1 MTGPPGDH
9 WHAVL
14 REPGHEPLVYDSFGR
29 GARFFRGR
37 GTERD
42 AKQERARMLASSS
55 VAVLMLSPAPPAR
68 KRWSVKVPAEK
79 AAR

>member
-42 AKQERARMLASSS
+42 AEQQRGGATGTRAGSAAS
-55 VAVLMLSPAPPAR
+55 LGR
-68 KRWSVKVPAEK
+68 
-79 AAR
+79 